1 MESGRVQEGAVSVAS
16 EGFYSLGGFL
26 IYNITYKYY

>member
-1 MESGRVQEGAVSVAS
+1 MEKRVSEGAVSSAS
-16 EGFYSLGGFL
+16 EEFYTLGGFL